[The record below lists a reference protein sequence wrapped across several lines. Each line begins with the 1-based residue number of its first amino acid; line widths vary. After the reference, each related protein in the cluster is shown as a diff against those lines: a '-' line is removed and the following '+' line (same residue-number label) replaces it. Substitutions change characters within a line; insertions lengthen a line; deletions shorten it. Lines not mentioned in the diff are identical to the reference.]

1 MNYDASI
8 STDVSLSKVLDEMIL
23 DGTDLEVVVSF
34 LEGHEKQI
42 GEIYQHSA
50 YVYDLY
56 DLAVHPYRINDFL
69 VKHIEYL
76 PGYDKCFAANMLMG
90 LLIQEDY
97 RPDIRN
103 TLKKM
108 IASDPEFSKFRSA
121 GYRGGL
127 QDDINVAS
135 GDVDFFKLV
144 EVASNDE
151 RDVRYLLN
159 QSYLARSMLMA
170 NNFLKFSTKAQFMV
184 LKSIARSLNHTKP
197 LVHAT
202 NDLLKQLLIANE
214 VDMFNWVFNVLDVEY
229 PCNEFNYALWE
240 DMYGR
245 CPKNLAAT
253 GPGKEMSFEETVFDM
268 NMMETQFDVLD
279 LFLYIYDHCPN
290 RVKGML
296 EYPDLLEFFNL
307 PFKWEGL
314 DKLRKVGEM
323 AREGGSY
330 ASEV

>member
-1 MNYDASI
+1 MNYDQSI
-8 STDVSLSKVLDEMIL
+8 STEVSLSKVLDEMVL

-56 DLAVHPYRINDFL
+56 DLAAHPYRINDFL
-69 VKHIEYL
+69 VKHIVNL
-76 PGYDKCFAANMLMG
+76 QPVDKCFATNMLMG

-103 TLKKM
+103 FLKQV
-108 IASDPEFSKFRSA
+108 IRSDPEFYKFRSS
-121 GYRGGL
+121 GYKGGL
-127 QDDINVAS
+127 LDDANVAS

-144 EVASNDE
+144 EVMTKDE
-151 RDVRYLLN
+151 RDIRYILN
-159 QSYLARSMLMA
+159 HSYLGRSMLMA
-170 NNFLKFSTKAQFMV
+170 NNFLRFSTKAQFIV
-184 LKSIARSLNHTKP
+184 LKALANSLNYTKP

-202 NDLLKQLLIANE
+202 NELLKQLLIANE
-214 VDMFNWVFNVLDVEY
+214 VDIFNWVFNVLDVEY

-268 NMMETQFDVLD
+268 NMVETQFDVLD
-279 LFLYIYDHCPN
+279 LFLYIYDHCPR

-307 PFKWEGL
+307 PFQWSKL
-314 DKLRKVGEM
+314 DKLNHVG
-323 AREGGSY
+323 R
-330 ASEV
+330 

>member
-1 MNYDASI
+1 MNYDQSI
-8 STDVSLSKVLDEMIL
+8 STEVSLSKVLDEMIL
-23 DGTDLEVVVSF
+23 DGTDFEVVVSF
-34 LEGHEKQI
+34 LEGHESQI
-42 GEIYQHSA
+42 GEIYKHSA

-56 DLAVHPYRINDFL
+56 DLAAHPYRINDFL
-69 VKHIEYL
+69 VKHIVDL
-76 PGYDKCFAANMLMG
+76 RPWDKCFATNMLMG

-103 TLKKM
+103 FLKRLM
-108 IASDPEFSKFRSA
+108 SSDRDFSKFRSNR
-121 GYRGGL
+121 YRCGL
-127 QDDINVAS
+127 WDDAMVATGDLDISNV
-135 GDVDFFKLV
+135 V
-144 EVASNDE
+144 ETAAEDQ
-151 RDVRYLLN
+151 RDVKHILN
-159 QSYLARSMLMA
+159 HTCLSRSVLMA
-170 NNFLKFSTKAQFMV
+170 GNFLRFSTKAQFMV
-184 LKSIARSLNHTKP
+184 LKVLAASMGIDSP
-197 LVHAT
+197 LAGPT

-214 VDMFNWVFNVLDVEY
+214 VDMFNWVFNVLNVTY

-245 CPKNLAAT
+245 CPKNLAET

-314 DKLRKVGEM
+314 DKLKGVGEM
-323 AREGGSY
+323 AREGGSC

>member
-1 MNYDASI
+1 MNYDSSI
-8 STDVSLSKVLDEMIL
+8 SSEVSLSKILDEMIL
-23 DGTDLEVVVSF
+23 DGTDLAVVVSF
-34 LEGHEKQI
+34 LESHEKQI

-56 DLAVHPYRINDFL
+56 DLAAHPYRINDFL
-69 VKHIEYL
+69 VRHIGDL

-108 IASDPEFSKFRSA
+108 VASDPEFFKFRSV
-121 GYRGGL
+121 GYKGGL
-127 QDDINVAS
+127 QEDINVAV

-144 EVASNDE
+144 EVAANDE
-151 RDVRYLLN
+151 RDVNYLVN
-159 QSYLARSMLMA
+159 RSYLARSMLMA
-170 NNFLKFSTKAQFMV
+170 NNFLRFSTKAQFMV
-184 LKSIARSLNHTKP
+184 LKSIAKNLNYTKP

-202 NDLLKQLLIANE
+202 NELLKQLLIANE
-214 VDMFNWVFNVLDVEY
+214 VDIFNWVVNVLEIGY
-229 PCNEFNYALWE
+229 PNNEFNYALWE

-245 CPKNLAAT
+245 CPKNLASV
-253 GPGKEMSFEETVFDM
+253 GLEEMSFEETVFDM

-290 RVKGML
+290 RVEGML

-307 PFKWEGL
+307 PFQWSKL
-314 DKLRKVGEM
+314 DKLSQV
-323 AREGGSY
+323 EG
-330 ASEV
+330 